1 MPSQQPACVF
11 CCVRYWNEVIGG
23 ICQRDAKDDPH
34 EVAYLWQTRV
44 ITRERQIAMIC
55 GKNAHPMQPY
65 PVNYVLSTYLK
76 MEYAMRLIRE
86 DQKLVTEAAR
96 ILGYKN
102 PHHFSAA
109 FKKKFGLCPSA
120 VK

>member
-1 MPSQQPACVF
+1 
-11 CCVRYWNEVIGG
+11 
-23 ICQRDAKDDPH
+23 
-34 EVAYLWQTRV
+34 
-44 ITRERQIAMIC
+44 
-55 GKNAHPMQPY
+55 
-65 PVNYVLSTYLK
+65 

-86 DQKLVTEAAR
+86 DQKFVTEAAR

-109 FKKKFGLCPSA
+109 FKKKFGICPSA